1 MEEKHKIKVRADM
14 FCKLFAAS
22 CGVKDG
28 ELFEISKTGNHLEF
42 KVKIHHQENIL
53 RNSQQYEELNG
64 INVELVGSD
73 EKTDSWV
80 LLVKIWDV
88 DLVGC
93 DGFKA
98 VEIDEDTLKFIYL
111 KFFNIMNIPDGK
123 PENITL
129 TDFES
134 GDYVCS
140 FMWLNFYNEILAVDN
155 EALKFVGIEMMI
167 GVAEN
172 NGVWVMLNEDE
183 NIYPFY
189 EDQVEEFEKRGKY
202 YYAEDDDVYGV
213 HQEE

>member
-1 MEEKHKIKVRADM
+1 M

-155 EALKFVGIEMMI
+155 EALNFVGIEMMI

>member
-1 MEEKHKIKVRADM
+1 M

-28 ELFEISKTGNHLEF
+28 ELLDISKWGKHLAF
-42 KVKIHHQENIL
+42 KVKIHHQEHII
-53 RNSQQYEELNG
+53 RNTQKFEEQHD
-64 INVELVGSD
+64 INVELVDSG
-73 EKTDSWV
+73 EKTDNWV
-80 LLVKIWDV
+80 LSVKIWDV

-172 NGVWVMLNEDE
+172 NGVLVILDEDHE
-183 NIYPFY
+183 VYPFY
-189 EDQVEEFEKRGKY
+189 EAQVEEFEEKGKY
-202 YYAEDDDVYGV
+202 YYAEDDDVYGI

>member
-1 MEEKHKIKVRADM
+1 M

>member
-1 MEEKHKIKVRADM
+1 M

-28 ELFEISKTGNHLEF
+28 ELFEISKSGNHLEF
-42 KVKIHHQENIL
+42 KVKIHHQKNIL
-53 RNSQQYEELNG
+53 RNSQQYEELHG

-88 DLVGC
+88 DLDGC
-93 DGFKA
+93 YGFKA

-111 KFFNIMNIPDGK
+111 QFFSMLGIMERK

-129 TDFES
+129 YDFES
-134 GDYVCS
+134 EDYDGT
-140 FMWLNFYNEILAVDN
+140 FMWFNFYDEILEVETEVMN
-155 EALKFVGIEMMI
+155 FVGIKMMI

-172 NGVWVMLNEDE
+172 NGVWVMLSEDDE
-183 NIYPFY
+183 VYPFY
-189 EDQVEEFEKRGKY
+189 EEQIEEFEKKGKY

>member
-1 MEEKHKIKVRADM
+1 M

-98 VEIDEDTLKFIYL
+98 VEIDEDTLNFIYL

>member
-1 MEEKHKIKVRADM
+1 M

-22 CGVKDG
+22 CGAKDG

-140 FMWLNFYNEILAVDN
+140 FMWLNFYNEILAVNN

>member
-1 MEEKHKIKVRADM
+1 M

-28 ELFEISKTGNHLEF
+28 ELFEISKSGNHLEF
-42 KVKIHHQENIL
+42 KVKIHHQKNIL
-53 RNSQQYEELNG
+53 RNSQQYEELHG

-88 DLVGC
+88 DLDGC
-93 DGFKA
+93 YGFKA

-111 KFFNIMNIPDGK
+111 QFFSMLGIMERK

-129 TDFES
+129 YDFES
-134 GDYVCS
+134 EDYDGT
-140 FMWLNFYNEILAVDN
+140 FMWFNFYDEILEVETEVMN
-155 EALKFVGIEMMI
+155 FVGIKMMI
-167 GVAEN
+167 GIAEN
-172 NGVWVMLNEDE
+172 NGVWVMLSEDE

-189 EDQVEEFEKRGKY
+189 EDQVEEFEKKGKY

>member
-1 MEEKHKIKVRADM
+1 M

-189 EDQVEEFEKRGKY
+189 EDQVEEFEKKGKY

>member
-140 FMWLNFYNEILAVDN
+140 FMWLNFYNEILAVNN

>member
-1 MEEKHKIKVRADM
+1 M

-98 VEIDEDTLKFIYL
+98 VEIDEDKLKFIYL
-111 KFFNIMNIPDGK
+111 KFFNILNIPDGK

-140 FMWLNFYNEILAVDN
+140 FMWLNFYNEILVVDN

-172 NGVWVMLNEDE
+172 NGVLVMLNEDE

-189 EDQVEEFEKRGKY
+189 EDQVEEFEKKGKY